1 MKAVILAA
9 GEGERLRPLTYTK
22 SKCMIPIAGKPILE
36 HVLHSVRG
44 AGLRHVV
51 IVVKYK
57 QDRITSYFGDGS
69 KMGMRLEYV
78 TQGSKYGTAAAFAS
92 AEHLVNDD
100 FLGMAG
106 DVICDSSD
114 IRALVEE
121 HRRNKGL
128 MTVALKEVRVKE
140 QYGIAEVRD
149 GAITGFAE
157 KPRESKSSL
166 ANASIY
172 AFDKRVFGEMKKI
185 RPSARR
191 EYEVT
196 ELIKS
201 GRARAYQMKGYWLDM
216 GVPWQLLDAN
226 RYLLERLPE
235 LWEGKVENCTIKG
248 KLMVAKGARVFNSYI
263 QGPAYIGPD
272 STVGPHAYIRE
283 GTPIGKGCDISDSS
297 TVKNSIMMDGVNAKH
312 LTYIGD
318 SIVGERVN
326 FGAATQ
332 VANYRF
338 DAGTIKSLIRGNM
351 VDTGK
356 TKLGVIVGDDTKTG
370 VLSCVMP
377 GKKIGSNCWI
387 GAGVVVQEDVP
398 DDTALFVE
406 QKLKKISRR
415 KK

>member
-1 MKAVILAA
+1 MKSIILAA

-22 SKCMIPIAGKPILE
+22 PKCMLPVAGKPILE
-36 HVLHSVRG
+36 HVLLAVRD
-44 AGLRHVV
+44 AGFRQAV

-69 KMGMRLEYV
+69 KMGMQLEYV
-78 TQGSKYGTAAAFAS
+78 TQGSKYGTAAAFAT
-92 AEHLVNDD
+92 AEQLVNDD
-100 FLGMAG
+100 FLGIAG
-106 DVICDSSD
+106 DVICESAD
-114 IRALVEE
+114 IRALVDA
-121 HRRNKGL
+121 HRKHDGL
-128 MTVALKEVRVKE
+128 MTVGLKAVEVKE
-140 QYGIAEVRD
+140 QYGIAEVHD
-149 GAITGFAE
+149 DMITGFAE
-157 KPRESKSSL
+157 KPKESKSNL

-172 AFDKRVFGEMKKI
+172 AFDAKAMAEMAKI
-185 RPSARR
+185 TPSSRG

-196 ELIKS
+196 DMIKS
-201 GRARAYQMKGYWLDM
+201 GRAHAYELKGYWLDM

-226 RYLLERLPE
+226 RYLLEKMCDKR
-235 LWEGKVENCTIKG
+235 EGRVENCTVKG
-248 KLMVAKGARVFNSYI
+248 KLIIEKGARVFDSYI
-263 QGPAYIGPD
+263 QGPVFIGAD
-272 STVGPHAYIRE
+272 SSVGPHAYLRE
-283 GTPIGKGCDISDSS
+283 GTSIGRGCDISDSS
-297 TVKNSIMMDGVNAKH
+297 TIKNSILMDGVNAKH

-338 DAGTIKSLIRGNM
+338 DEGTIKSLVKGAV

-356 TKLGVIVGDDTKTG
+356 TKLGVVVGDDTKTG

-387 GAGVVVQEDVP
+387 GAGVVVENDVP
-398 DDTALFVE
+398 DDTAIFVE
-406 QKLKKISRR
+406 QKLKTISR